1 MVTSDHKRNYFF
13 RYHIYIT
20 LLVVFYKFE
29 HANYGGHIVHKAVY
43 WQVRARGK
51 GTCIHM
57 SFSPIRTT
65 IHTRYQHVSGHQE
78 ERRSRRLQPV

>member
-43 WQVRARGK
+43 W
-51 GTCIHM
+51 
-57 SFSPIRTT
+57 
-65 IHTRYQHVSGHQE
+65 
-78 ERRSRRLQPV
+78 